1 MFNNGG
7 VDSGS
12 SFPTVLHGVV
22 IDDIDE
28 FRHYV
33 CWERRIPYHLLFETD
48 SWSKEKWDEY
58 IKKWTASAY

>member
-1 MFNNGG
+1 MFNNGS
-7 VDSGS
+7 VDSRD
-12 SFPTVLHGVV
+12 FPVVFHGVA

-33 CWERRIPYHLLFETD
+33 CWERRIPYHLLFEKD

>member
-1 MFNNGG
+1 MFNNGS
-7 VDSGS
+7 VDSRD
-12 SFPTVLHGVV
+12 FPVVFHGVT

-33 CWERRIPYHLLFETD
+33 CHLLFETD
-48 SWSKEKWDEY
+48 TWSEEKWDEY